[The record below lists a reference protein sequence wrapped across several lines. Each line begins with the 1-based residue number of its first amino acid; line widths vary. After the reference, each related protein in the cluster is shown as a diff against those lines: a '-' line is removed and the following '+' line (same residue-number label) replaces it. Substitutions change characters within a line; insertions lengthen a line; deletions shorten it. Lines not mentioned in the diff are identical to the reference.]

1 MVERTS
7 MNSEHIYF
15 VSVGR
20 VRDQTMLATCKT
32 SNQIQSDTDQEIRD
46 HSMNLLC
53 KQNNQVV
60 GARAKTV
67 HMNFAWHMF

>member
-1 MVERTS
+1 MVERIS

-32 SNQIQSDTDQEIRD
+32 SNQIQSETDQEIRD
-46 HSMNLLC
+46 HCMNLLC
-53 KQNNQVV
+53 KQNN
-60 GARAKTV
+60 
-67 HMNFAWHMF
+67 